1 MAGWKSRGYVAD
13 SDEEDNSSNSSGSQ
27 EQGHHIKPLEEGS
40 GHVFDD
46 AETTKHRPHTLSQ
59 NSSGER
65 IAEVVDGEEELP
77 ESGWNVLPSSQK
89 TDELQG
95 HKEVTPKLLLQVC
108 IVKDTA
114 VSQRSS
120 ENHLPKQDSPSS
132 PLTLPSSSPTN
143 FSTPGSSQSRV
154 QSQDGAATSKGA
166 EEESDDLPALQQLV
180 HTLDSPNDDR
190 TRRIRNLRHRK
201 PIQLY
206 PYGIENEKYRQ
217 DLQKRGLRPLRMA
230 PGESQPTKD
239 VGEDPEADEF
249 GLDAESQDP
258 VCVDSWS
265 SSLPSL
271 KSQPSLAATPQD
283 AFQDINFDDEDL
295 PEMDAILRRRP
306 AQVVFNGQKRRKV
319 MRSVPKLSQTTDFEG
334 HRHEQRRINN
344 TNDTVMTNLDE
355 SVFDIPTS
363 PTLKPS
369 ASSCTDSRGFRVPRG
384 LSPVVLPIPRPVT
397 SSEPRRPPALI
408 VDASRSDEPPSV
420 SASSENESEASESEP
435 DKDER
440 LVGEQRKIRGVL
452 PASWLKLDL
461 VAQARNQK
469 QKRKLSGSL
478 SPEKD
483 ILVQRGVARPVA
495 PRHGAAGASD
505 NPMQSEDSSSEEDSE
520 YESRNAALVR
530 LPSRSTSER
539 EKANLSDVEGLPL
552 PSDLWDEVAE
562 DNRID
567 TMVPTTARHR
577 KSGLLF
583 QRLNL
588 KKKQVKLTEMRKTL
602 RQSTVQ
608 RTPSTSSSRD
618 DEQSCLV
625 EATNRPRRL
634 IIRPPELSLLDVPSP
649 SSSSNGPIPS
659 FIRVAQRTG
668 RSRNDRGRS
677 MPDRKYLRMATD
689 IETQEANEYLRSW
702 REGTLKPKPV
712 TRRPNAT
719 TVACSR
725 KPLRPCSGNKKTAPD
740 VEWKDHLASKP
751 GLSTN
756 ALSRSHVLKPPR
768 SRSIQTSLD
777 RMISLGTRSHEQ
789 PGIVVSRQVQQGSSV
804 KQAHKEPVRAGHLVS
819 SLRRS
824 GHSRPAT
831 LESLQA
837 NIDRERPR
845 FSLRHQLDLNTSH
858 VAPNATANPLLAK
871 FLEVDDVSSITTCQP
886 GVAKAGNTPSETL
899 GIGSRPRRSRKREPQ
914 RLNTQRHQLPA
925 TDLVDRLEID
935 SQQRRTTEQTTVERM
950 ASLIGLG
957 PFGTTYTTSFGIDP
971 LPTGSY
977 FADDTFLGSGDFAKS
992 LITSD
997 LDQARDSSI
1006 FQFGPSTFQWGPWN
1020 DNVSA
1025 QLGTLIDQACEGL
1038 QIVPRHDEGALALVM
1053 SGIIQL
1059 LQQVVR
1065 YFSTS
1070 LSFYDNIDRTNF
1082 LQRCKALT
1090 SRLVQELPNSHSD
1103 LKQANRD
1110 GLGDASEFQK
1120 SAIRALNLCVVVASQ
1135 LRQISKHNVVP
1146 HTIQANVKDFLRQSA
1161 VRVLRY
1167 AFAEQAAG
1175 FLQSHERLK
1184 HSSNNPVVF
1193 NERHVTVESL
1203 VVVSHSLS
1211 EDQSVDALWTGLR
1224 SAVVLPS
1231 LEAPNDAR
1239 ILEVCWER
1247 LFLVLPFLEI
1257 DRHGVL
1263 DVGRRHNVSCEDWT
1277 TVKHLLAPVL
1287 EVCRSCTHRS
1297 APTLNQYCR
1306 VMLGRCFRLINTW
1319 GWRKCESNIGLLFDF
1334 FARRSLFNLPNEEA
1348 HGSPQFLA
1356 HLDHQPLLELAH
1368 EDRCFHV
1375 FLKIVG
1381 SGLRLMRKVYPDK
1394 KIGGIIWRL
1403 LPNHG
1408 RFLPKDQ
1415 AISQV
1420 DLDALRN
1427 HHDLLCT
1434 LYWASPQGFRPKPV
1448 IIQNLVD
1455 VETSHREACRI
1466 NIRAWSNLVSY
1477 QLTSK
1482 EPSTSLEPFIRWLTN
1497 VLAQILRQHQYART
1511 EAEEQVRS
1519 AEATKGYVV
1528 NKSLL
1533 EFNIAQNQRQVE
1545 AILSDALSSMLTAM
1559 NIAPDL
1565 ETAKML
1571 LIPGTVS
1578 VFKLFSVRSSQT
1590 NKVII
1595 HALEILLVFINKALP
1610 QDQVAA
1616 ANGNDDSQDYGDWSV
1631 FSSVVL
1637 PATATTP
1644 AIAGYLEQHFLDPLR
1659 QLLSNCFGADSPPE
1673 DDLLTK
1679 VIDTW
1684 VAMGRI
1690 QVFEGLR
1697 SWVDYIGDYGH
1708 DSWVS
1713 LRNTEQTRKFLPYYL
1728 SVLVDNDR
1736 LIVKE
1741 HKQHVLKAWAASLVE
1756 RESLLKYQHRLTS
1769 SLLNADSS
1777 DTILANPPFWAVA
1790 RRFEITAKEFSER
1803 RLSLITNVLSNMRK
1817 SMEDAEGSEAINRR
1831 ANHKEVLKVVMSSMK
1846 SNYMELGE
1854 GSNVR
1859 GAYVDFVH
1867 RVVQILQQHTSSI
1880 CPIDRFFTDSSSFPL
1895 PADDPTYVVGQLRNY
1910 GLRLQDQR
1918 TPKQLAMFVQS
1929 VSERA
1934 AVDGQ
1939 QLYLANQLSTAMDRN
1954 AGRDVFGSCDL
1965 RLFLIRV
1972 IFPAYVGIAFDT
1984 ACGWIMAVPILQSTR
1999 TVFSTIMDDVDGA
2012 NEAKVVSMFTMIIG
2026 FLGCLQR
2033 SLDQLVDQ
2041 PGYME
2046 QPRILRTVTAYF
2058 AGITAVL
2065 PALDYICRISRSHYQ
2080 ADPLISFFESFA
2092 LFAAQTL
2099 LGYTDMDA
2107 PTRNHTIETED
2118 TIGQHRDVQAFAL
2131 QELRET
2137 LNRNWIYHDEQYY
2150 VDRSQTRREIVVDIG
2165 LFEEERAGVI
2175 REIEGF
2181 FNVLERV
2188 RAMLSHK
2195 SNLFL
2200 FLLVATVALIADAA
2214 VLLPRPRLGR
2224 EPSFRLDRNTTLQA
2238 HSLPNPMRMPPV
2250 GRPYSIYFGPP
2261 GEPLDVAE
2269 FDLLFHN
2276 LHRQIAMH
2284 IQRGDDRVPSG
2295 YSDLSFS
2302 SQTYLLRVS
2311 VSPRP
2316 TEFPLMYSD
2325 VNAALGLFKFKLMRE
2340 GYHEW
2345 TGLIVVTATEEY
2357 RGNVTVRRKVEDL
2370 ENDVNGFQVSPPDL
2384 SPKPE
2389 IVPSTSD
2396 HIALNHD
2403 EDQKLE
2409 ARSVMPNP
2417 YPLPGTPYSIDFDP
2431 LGPRPLRLDG
2441 AEVERAISYI
2451 RTAIIS
2457 NIIQQGNQPI
2467 GHRTVEFGD
2476 DSTDYEFWIG
2486 SNPPPLAEGITV
2498 NDTIGALDAF
2508 QKKMQQEGYW
2518 QRYGHFIEST
2528 TGRVVGD
2535 GTLFRLEPPP
2545 GLGGQVHS
2553 QNKNLQL
2560 VPNPYLLPDSDLSI
2574 QFAEPGQ
2581 DLLRND
2587 VTEGNSLFRRK
2598 ILTYIEQHGVGPMP
2612 RTLEYTW
2619 KSVEL
2624 RLFSMPAYHRVTL
2637 NDTLDILAAYS
2648 MKMVREGYHSLWGN
2662 IILVE
2667 HGRQKL
2673 VAQVLL
2679 GPSGVEGLTTPET
2692 ATAMAKRTPPLD
2704 WIPGALPV
2712 HCDAS

>member
-13 SDEEDNSSNSSGSQ
+13 SEEEEDSSNSSKSQ
-27 EQGHHIKPLEEGS
+27 EQGHHIKPLEEDS
-40 GHVFDD
+40 GHDD
-46 AETTKHRPHTLSQ
+46 AETTRHRPRTPSQ

-65 IAEVVDGEEELP
+65 ITDVIDVEEELP
-77 ESGWNVLPSSQK
+77 QAGWNVLPSSQE

-95 HKEVTPKLLLQVC
+95 HNEVTPNLLLQVR

-120 ENHLPKQDSPSS
+120 ENHLLKQDSPSS

-143 FSTPGSSQSRV
+143 FFTPDSSQSKV
-154 QSQDGAATSKGA
+154 QSPHGAATSKRA
-166 EEESDDLPALQQLV
+166 EEESDNLPALQHLV
-180 HTLDSPNDDR
+180 HALESPNDDR

-217 DLQKRGLRPLRMA
+217 DLQKSGVRPLRMTS
-230 PGESQPTKD
+230 GESQPTKD
-239 VGEDPEADEF
+239 VGEDPQADGF
-249 GLDAESQDP
+249 GSDAESQDP

-271 KSQPSLAATPQD
+271 KSQPNLATTPQD
-283 AFQDINFDDEDL
+283 AFQDINFDDDDL
-295 PEMDAILRRRP
+295 PDMDAILRPRP
-306 AQVVFNGQKRRKV
+306 AQVVFNGHKRRKV
-319 MRSVPKLSQTTDFEG
+319 MRSVPKLGQTTDFRR
-334 HRHEQRRINN
+334 HCHEQRPIND
-344 TNDTVMTNLDE
+344 TNDTVMTDLDE
-355 SVFDIPTS
+355 SVFSIPTS
-363 PTLKPS
+363 PTLIPS
-369 ASSCTDSRGFRVPRG
+369 ASSRTDKRGFRVPRG
-384 LSPVVLPIPRPVT
+384 LSPIVTPIPRPVT
-397 SSEPRRPPALI
+397 SSEPRRRPALI

-420 SASSENESEASESEP
+420 SKSSDNESEASGSEP
-435 DKDER
+435 DKDGR

-461 VAQARNQK
+461 LAQARNPK
-469 QKRKLSGSL
+469 QSRKLSGSL
-478 SPEKD
+478 SPEKN
-483 ILVQRGVARPVA
+483 ILPQRGVARPVA
-495 PRHGAAGASD
+495 PRHRAAEASD
-505 NPMQSEDSSSEEDSE
+505 NPMQTEDSSSEVDSE
-520 YESRNAALVR
+520 HESSNAAPVR

-539 EKANLSDVEGLPL
+539 EEADISDVESLPL
-552 PSDLWDEVAE
+552 PSDLWDDVAE

-567 TMVPTTARHR
+567 TMVPTTARQR
-577 KSGLLF
+577 KSGLLT

-608 RTPSTSSSRD
+608 RSPNTSRPRD
-618 DEQSCLV
+618 DEQSCLI

-659 FIRVAQRTG
+659 FIRIAQRTG

-677 MPDRKYLRMATD
+677 VPDRKFLRMATD
-689 IETQEANEYLRSW
+689 VETQEANEYLRSW
-702 REGTLKPKPV
+702 REGTFKPKPV

-740 VEWKDHLASKP
+740 VEWKDRLASKP

-756 ALSRSHVLKPPR
+756 ARSRSHVLKPPR
-768 SRSIQTSLD
+768 SQSIQISLD
-777 RMISLGTRSHEQ
+777 RMISFRTRDHEQ
-789 PGIVVSRQVQQGSSV
+789 PGIVVSRQVQRDNSV
-804 KQAHKEPVRAGHLVS
+804 KQGHKEPVRAGHLVS
-819 SLRRS
+819 SLRQS

-831 LESLQA
+831 LESLQV

-845 FSLRHQLDLNTSH
+845 FSFRHQLDLNTSH

-871 FLEVDDVSSITTCQP
+871 FLEVDDVSSNAT
-886 GVAKAGNTPSETL
+886 GVAQASNTPSETL
-899 GIGSRPRRSRKREPQ
+899 RVGSRPRRSRKREPQ
-914 RLNTQRHQLPA
+914 RLNTQRHRLPA
-925 TDLVDRLEID
+925 TDLVDRPEIE
-935 SQQRRTTEQTTVERM
+935 SQQRRTTEQITVERV

-957 PFGTTYTTSFGIDP
+957 PFGTTYTTSFGIAP
-971 LPTGSY
+971 LPIGSY

-997 LDQARDSSI
+997 LDQARGSSI
-1006 FQFGPSTFQWGPWN
+1006 FEFGPSTFQWGPWN

-1038 QIVPRHDEGALALVM
+1038 QKVPRHNEGALALVM

-1065 YFSTS
+1065 YFSKS

-1090 SRLVQELPNSHSD
+1090 SRLVQEIPNNHSD
-1103 LKQANRD
+1103 SKQANRD
-1110 GLGDASEFQK
+1110 GLSDASESQI

-1146 HTIQANVKDFLRQSA
+1146 HTIQANVKDFLEQSA

-1175 FLQSHERLK
+1175 FLQSRERLK
-1184 HSSNNPVVF
+1184 YSSNSPVVF

-1211 EDQSVDALWTGLR
+1211 EDHSVDALWTGLR

-1239 ILEVCWER
+1239 MLEVCWER

-1257 DRHGVL
+1257 DRNGVL
-1263 DVGRRHNVSCEDWT
+1263 EVGRRHNVSCEDWT
-1277 TVKHLLAPVL
+1277 TVKHLLDPVL
-1287 EVCRSCTHRS
+1287 EVCRSYTHRL
-1297 APTLNQYCR
+1297 APTLNEYCR

-1356 HLDHQPLLELAH
+1356 HLEQQPLLELAH

-1375 FLKIVG
+1375 FLKIIG

-1466 NIRAWSNLVSY
+1466 NIRAWLNLVSY
-1477 QLTSK
+1477 QLTSE
-1482 EPSTSLEPFIRWLTN
+1482 EPSTSLEPFIRWLTSI
-1497 VLAQILRQHQYART
+1497 LAQILRQHQYART
-1511 EAEEQVRS
+1511 EAEEQARS

-1528 NKSLL
+1528 NQSLL

-1545 AILSDALSSMLTAM
+1545 AILSDALSSMRTAID
-1559 NIAPDL
+1559 IAPNL
-1565 ETAKML
+1565 EAAKML

-1595 HALEILLVFINKALP
+1595 YALEILLVFINKALP

-1616 ANGNDDSQDYGDWSV
+1616 ANDNDDSQDYGDWSV

-1673 DDLLTK
+1673 EDLLTK

-1684 VAMGRI
+1684 VAMGRV

-1713 LRNTEQTRKFLPYYL
+1713 LRNTEQTRKFLSYYL

-1736 LIVKE
+1736 VIVKE

-1756 RESLLKYQHRLTS
+1756 RESLLKYQHRLTN

-1790 RRFEITAKEFSER
+1790 GRFEITAKEFSER

-1817 SMEDAEGSEAINRR
+1817 SMEDAKGSEATNRR
-1831 ANHKEVLKVVMSSMK
+1831 ANHKEVLKVMMSSMK

-1867 RVVQILQQHTSSI
+1867 RVVEILQQHTSSI

-1939 QLYLANQLSTAMDRN
+1939 QLYLVNQLSTAMDRN
-1954 AGRDVFGSCDL
+1954 PGRDVLGSCDL

-1972 IFPAYVGIAFDT
+1972 IFPAYVRIAFDT

-1999 TVFSTIMDDVDGA
+1999 TVFSTLMDDVDGV

-2046 QPRILRTVTAYF
+2046 QPKILRTVTAYF

-2065 PALDYICRISRSHYQ
+2065 PALDYLCRISRSHYQ

-2092 LFAAQTL
+2092 LFAVQTL
-2099 LGYTDMDA
+2099 LGYTDIDA
-2107 PTRNHTIETED
+2107 PTKNHTTETED
-2118 TIGQHRDVQAFAL
+2118 TTGQHRDVQAFAL
-2131 QELRET
+2131 KELRGT

-2150 VDRSQTRREIVVDIG
+2150 VNRSQTRREIVVDIG

-2181 FNVLERV
+2181 FNVLES
-2188 RAMLSHK
+2188 M
-2195 SNLFL
+2195 
-2200 FLLVATVALIADAA
+2200 TV
-2214 VLLPRPRLGR
+2214 LGK
-2224 EPSFRLDRNTTLQA
+2224 
-2238 HSLPNPMRMPPV
+2238 
-2250 GRPYSIYFGPP
+2250 G
-2261 GEPLDVAE
+2261 
-2269 FDLLFHN
+2269 
-2276 LHRQIAMH
+2276 
-2284 IQRGDDRVPSG
+2284 
-2295 YSDLSFS
+2295 
-2302 SQTYLLRVS
+2302 
-2311 VSPRP
+2311 
-2316 TEFPLMYSD
+2316 
-2325 VNAALGLFKFKLMRE
+2325 
-2340 GYHEW
+2340 
-2345 TGLIVVTATEEY
+2345 
-2357 RGNVTVRRKVEDL
+2357 
-2370 ENDVNGFQVSPPDL
+2370 
-2384 SPKPE
+2384 
-2389 IVPSTSD
+2389 
-2396 HIALNHD
+2396 
-2403 EDQKLE
+2403 
-2409 ARSVMPNP
+2409 
-2417 YPLPGTPYSIDFDP
+2417 
-2431 LGPRPLRLDG
+2431 
-2441 AEVERAISYI
+2441 
-2451 RTAIIS
+2451 
-2457 NIIQQGNQPI
+2457 
-2467 GHRTVEFGD
+2467 
-2476 DSTDYEFWIG
+2476 
-2486 SNPPPLAEGITV
+2486 
-2498 NDTIGALDAF
+2498 
-2508 QKKMQQEGYW
+2508 
-2518 QRYGHFIEST
+2518 
-2528 TGRVVGD
+2528 
-2535 GTLFRLEPPP
+2535 
-2545 GLGGQVHS
+2545 
-2553 QNKNLQL
+2553 
-2560 VPNPYLLPDSDLSI
+2560 
-2574 QFAEPGQ
+2574 
-2581 DLLRND
+2581 RND
-2587 VTEGNSLFRRK
+2587 EMML
-2598 ILTYIEQHGVGPMP
+2598 
-2612 RTLEYTW
+2612 
-2619 KSVEL
+2619 
-2624 RLFSMPAYHRVTL
+2624 
-2637 NDTLDILAAYS
+2637 
-2648 MKMVREGYHSLWGN
+2648 
-2662 IILVE
+2662 
-2667 HGRQKL
+2667 
-2673 VAQVLL
+2673 
-2679 GPSGVEGLTTPET
+2679 
-2692 ATAMAKRTPPLD
+2692 
-2704 WIPGALPV
+2704 
-2712 HCDAS
+2712 C